1 LRCDDGSRTDN
12 EQLERTKLER
22 AESHRQGSKATKMHE
37 GGIAGGRKSRRREAG
52 LVEVGLVGLVVKT
65 TVRVRVSVRAP
76 LADGRRDGD
85 GVSRWLL
92 LLLQTARFVLA
103 AAAGCVRLAALS
115 PPQTPE
121 AGVRGANG
129 GRLWSWAVELLEL
142 LNAQVVG
149 ALSQQVSGCPTVP
162 TVSYTEVKVLAHAR
176 GTVGVMFRFTCQVWL
191 NDRAITISFRFPI
204 RLHGKVFFAFTMVDQ
219 WPSQIV
225 G

>member
-1 LRCDDGSRTDN
+1 LELRCDDGSRTDD

-22 AESHRQGSKATKMHE
+22 AESHRQGSKATKMHD
-37 GGIAGGRKSRRREAG
+37 GGVAGGRKSRRREAG
-52 LVEVGLVGLVVKT
+52 QVEVGLVVKT
-65 TVRVRVSVRAP
+65 TVRARAP
-76 LADGRRDGD
+76 LANGRRDGD

-142 LNAQVVG
+142 LNAQVAG
-149 ALSQQVSGCPTVP
+149 ALSQQVSGRPTVP
-162 TVSYTEVKVLAHAR
+162 TVSYTEV
-176 GTVGVMFRFTCQVWL
+176 
-191 NDRAITISFRFPI
+191 
-204 RLHGKVFFAFTMVDQ
+204 
-219 WPSQIV
+219 
-225 G
+225 